1 MPADDCL
8 DLLAGEL
15 RGEQGLND
23 GKFRL
28 LVRGKVGAGGRLKLR
43 EGILTLIR
51 GALQYRN
58 RFVVGEEFVGFT
70 LLGDDLVRH
79 CGYEG
84 AQRPKLHFIMCPKRG
99 GDGCFQGFV
108 DSHMSYILHDMDLP
122 FIIGIIAVVILAQAA
137 LLYFILRRPANST
150 EGNGLMLLQQQMQE
164 LARTLDAKV
173 SESSRAMQEN
183 AHRQFSESTRLI
195 KEITTEL
202 TSVKE
207 IGRQTQTYAEQ
218 LQSLQDLLKNPKQRG
233 ILGEY
238 YLETTLKNVLP
249 PGMYQ
254 IQYPFKNGEVVDA
267 VVFVQDKVVPVDSKF
282 SLDNYNR
289 FVSAGVGTPER
300 AAAEKV
306 FVNDLKLRIQETAK
320 YIRPEEGTM
329 DFAFMFIPSEGIY
342 YDLLSNQVGGGSP
355 KGLGTG
361 EEENLIQRA
370 ASKYKVIIVSP
381 TSFLAYLQT
390 VLQGMRALQI
400 EQKAAD
406 IQKRVGELGKH
417 IGAYEEF
424 YKKLGASLGTTV
436 SHYNSGYKE
445 LGKIDKDVY
454 RISGEKQSI
463 EPIVLDKPLIE
474 LD

>member
-1 MPADDCL
+1 MDIFTVAIIVLILVLVQGIGLYLIFRRQEKPAED
-8 DLLAGEL
+8 
-15 RGEQGLND
+15 
-23 GKFRL
+23 
-28 LVRGKVGAGGRLKLR
+28 
-43 EGILTLIR
+43 T
-51 GALQYRN
+51 
-58 RFVVGEEFVGFT
+58 
-70 LLGDDLVRH
+70 
-79 CGYEG
+79 
-84 AQRPKLHFIMCPKRG
+84 
-99 GDGCFQGFV
+99 
-108 DSHMSYILHDMDLP
+108 
-122 FIIGIIAVVILAQAA
+122 
-137 LLYFILRRPANST
+137 
-150 EGNGLMLLQQQMQE
+150 NGMVLLQQQMQE

-173 SESSRAMQEN
+173 SESSRTMQEN
-183 AHRQFSESTRLI
+183 AHRQFSESSRLI

-254 IQYPFKNGEVVDA
+254 IQYPFKNGEIVDA
-267 VVFVQDKVVPVDSKF
+267 AVFVNEKIVPVDSKF

-289 FVSAGVGTPER
+289 FVSTQVGTPER
-300 AAAEKV
+300 AAAEKA

-320 YIRPEEGTM
+320 YIRPEEDTM

-342 YDLLSNQVGGGSP
+342 YDLLTNQI
-355 KGLGTG
+355 GTAG
-361 EEENLIQRA
+361 EDENLIQRA

-390 VLQGMRALQI
+390 VMQGLKALQI
-400 EQKAAD
+400 EQKAVD

-424 YKKLGASLGTTV
+424 YKKLGVSLGTSV
-436 SHYNSGYKE
+436 SHWNAGYKE

-454 RISGEKQSI
+454 RIAETKIGI
-463 EPIVLDKPLIE
+463 EPELLEKPLASVE
-474 LD
+474 